1 MSHQSCHGKLV
12 HKPSKK
18 KILASLTKLILPA
31 LASLLAFLVKHFV
44 VVVILLLVVEL
55 VVDRLQP
62 LLLCERVRV
71 VHLLALAR
79 PAP

>member
-1 MSHQSCHGKLV
+1 M
-12 HKPSKK
+12 
-18 KILASLTKLILPA
+18 LPA